1 MSFALGGSK
10 KYGGKDMVEAHK
22 NLKGLQMAHFN
33 AVEQYLKEALE
44 ELDVS
49 KVRNK

>member
-1 MSFALGGSK
+1 
-10 KYGGKDMVEAHK
+10 MVEAHK
-22 NLKGLQMAHFN
+22 NLKGLQMGHFN

-49 KVRNK
+49 KVRKNWSGMIPFS